1 MHHARWAAAAFVAT
15 LFSPAIASA
24 SPVVPGANS
33 PCASNFVGAMTWLP
47 NDKMPMECVD
57 QLGSGPRWQPVT
69 SPYPISDRWVTYGL
83 AMKLHG
89 EGLRNAS
96 IKSGDW
102 TATPQDADTKCRAEQ
117 LTVVNAGVVSQ
128 PQVDE
133 GGPGQPLS
141 FRVLPQLFS
150 ITMSGYCLWVKA
162 GA

>member
-1 MHHARWAAAAFVAT
+1 MHSGRCAVLVVVAAV
-15 LFSPAIASA
+15 SCVPGIASA
-24 SPVVPGANS
+24 SPIVPGPDT
-33 PCASNFVGAMTWLP
+33 PCSSNFVGAMTWLP
-47 NDKMPMECVD
+47 NDKMPMECV
-57 QLGSGPRWQPVT
+57 QGNSGPRWQPVT
-69 SPYPISDRWVTYGL
+69 SPYPVSDRWVTYGL

-102 TATPQDADTKCRAEQ
+102 TATPQDSDTTCRAEQ
-117 LTVVNAGVVSQ
+117 LTVVTAGVVSA

-133 GGPGQPLS
+133 GGAGKQLS

-162 GA
+162 DA